1 MKLWSGRFGKD
12 TNALVN
18 ELNASI
24 AFDQRLYREDITGS
38 MAHAAMLAGQ
48 GIISQ
53 ADADAIQAGLQ
64 AILEDVE
71 AGKIAFTADNE
82 DIHMNVEAL
91 LTARIGDA
99 GKRLHT
105 ARSRNDQVALDF
117 RMYVRE
123 QIPVIVGQ
131 LLDLETVL
139 CRQAKQYQTA
149 VMPGYTHLQ
158 RAQPIS
164 FAQHL
169 LAYAS
174 MFSRDVTR
182 LEDCAARLNECP
194 LGSGALAGTT
204 YPIDRFMTAQAL
216 GFAGPM
222 SNSLDGVS
230 DRDYA
235 LELLSALGSGA
246 LAGTTYPIDRFMTA
260 QALGFAGP
268 MSNSLDGV
276 SDRDYALELLSAL
289 SILMMHLSRFSE
301 EIILWC
307 SWEFKFIELDDGYA
321 TGSSIM
327 PQKKNPDV
335 AELVRGKTGRVYG
348 DLMGLLT
355 VMKGLPL
362 AYNKDMQEDKEPVFD
377 AVDTVEMCLPVFA
390 AMLDTMTVHTGN
402 MRKGLPLAYN
412 KDMQEDKEPV
422 FDAVDTVE
430 MCLPVFAAM
439 LDTMTVHTGNMRAA
453 AGKGFINATDCADYL
468 TKKGMPFRDAYT
480 VTGKLVAAC
489 TAQGKTLE
497 ELSLEEL
504 KAASDLFDEDVYE
517 AINLENCMALRGSYG
532 GPAVSE
538 TTRQIQAVEQFIKD
552 HTK

>member
-1 MKLWSGRFGKD
+1 MKLWSGRFGKETD
-12 TNALVN
+12 ALVN
-18 ELNASI
+18 DFNASI
-24 AFDQRLYREDITGS
+24 QFDQRLYREDITGS
-38 MAHAAMLAGQ
+38 IAHAKMLAAT
-48 GIISQ
+48 GILS
-53 ADADAIQAGLQ
+53 AEDGAAIVEGLTG
-64 AILEDVE
+64 ILQDIEDGKVE
-71 AGKIAFTADNE
+71 FTADNE

-91 LTARIGDA
+91 LTARIGQA

-131 LLDLETVL
+131 LLELETVL
-139 CRQAKQYQTA
+139 CRQARQYQTA

-169 LAYAS
+169 MAYA
-174 MFSRDVTR
+174 FQFRRDVTR

-216 GFAGPM
+216 GFDKPM
-222 SNSLDGVS
+222 DNSLDGVS

-235 LELLSALGSGA
+235 LEL
-246 LAGTTYPIDRFMTA
+246 M
-260 QALGFAGP
+260 
-268 MSNSLDGV
+268 
-276 SDRDYALELLSAL
+276 SAL

-301 EIILWC
+301 EVILWC
-307 SWEFKFIELDDGYA
+307 SWEFKFIELDDAYA

-348 DLMGLLT
+348 DLMSLLT
-355 VMKGLPL
+355 AMKGLPL

-377 AVDTVEMCLPVFA
+377 AIDTVEMCLPVFA
-390 AMLDTMTVHTGN
+390 AMLDTMTVRT
-402 MRKGLPLAYN
+402 
-412 KDMQEDKEPV
+412 D
-422 FDAVDTVE
+422 
-430 MCLPVFAAM
+430 
-439 LDTMTVHTGNMRAA
+439 NMRAA

-480 VTGKLVAAC
+480 VTGHLVAQC

-497 ELSLEEL
+497 ELTLGEL
-504 KAASDLFDEDVYE
+504 RAASDLFDEDVYE
-517 AINLENCMALRGSYG
+517 AIRLENCMALRASFG
-532 GPAVSE
+532 GPAVAE
-538 TTRQIQAVEQFIKD
+538 TTRQIAVIEDFVKA

>member
-1 MKLWSGRFGKD
+1 MKLWSGRFGKETD
-12 TNALVN
+12 ALVN
-18 ELNASI
+18 DFNASI
-24 AFDQRLYREDITGS
+24 QFDQRLYKEGITGS
-38 MAHAAMLAGQ
+38 LAHAKMLGDC
-48 GIISQ
+48 GISSQ
-53 ADADAIQAGLQ
+53 EDVTAITEGLKG
-64 AILEDVE
+64 ILADVE
-71 AGKIAFTADNE
+71 AGKVEFTADNE

-131 LLDLETVL
+131 LLELETVL

-169 LAYAS
+169 MAYAS
-174 MFSRDVTR
+174 MFARDVTR
-182 LEDCAARLNECP
+182 LEDCAKRLNECP

-204 YPIDRFMTAQAL
+204 YPIDRWQTAKAL
-216 GFAGPM
+216 DFDAPM

-235 LELLSALGSGA
+235 LEL
-246 LAGTTYPIDRFMTA
+246 M
-260 QALGFAGP
+260 
-268 MSNSLDGV
+268 
-276 SDRDYALELLSAL
+276 SAL

-301 EIILWC
+301 EVILWC
-307 SWEFKFIELDDGYA
+307 SWEFKFIELDDAYA

-348 DLMGLLT
+348 DLMSLLT
-355 VMKGLPL
+355 AMKGLPL

-377 AVDTVEMCLPVFA
+377 AIDTVEMCLPVFA
-390 AMLDTMTVHTGN
+390 AMLDTMTVRT
-402 MRKGLPLAYN
+402 
-412 KDMQEDKEPV
+412 D
-422 FDAVDTVE
+422 
-430 MCLPVFAAM
+430 
-439 LDTMTVHTGNMRAA
+439 NMRAA

-480 VTGKLVAAC
+480 VTGHLVAAC

-497 ELSLEEL
+497 ELSLDEL
-504 KAASDLFDEDVYE
+504 KAVSDLFDEDVYE
-517 AINLENCMALRGSYG
+517 AINLENCMALRKSYG

-538 TTRQIQAVEQFIKD
+538 TTRQIEAIEAFVTA

>member
-1 MKLWSGRFGKD
+1 MKLWGGRFQKETD
-12 TNALVN
+12 QLVN
-18 ELNASI
+18 ALNASI
-24 AFDQRLYREDITGS
+24 SFDQRLYREDITGS
-38 MAHAAMLAGQ
+38 MAHAQMLGDC
-48 GIISQ
+48 GIISKE
-53 ADADAIQAGLQ
+53 DAAAIIEGLQ
-64 AILEDVE
+64 GILADIE
-71 AGKIAFTADNE
+71 AGKVAFSADNE

-117 RMYVRE
+117 RLYVRE
-123 QIPVIVGQ
+123 QIPVMVGQ
-131 LLDLETVL
+131 LLELEAVL
-139 CRQAKQYQTA
+139 CRQARKYQTA

-169 LAYAS
+169 MAYAS
-174 MFSRDVTR
+174 MFRRDVTR
-182 LEDCAARLNECP
+182 LEDCKARLDECP

-204 YPIDRFMTAQAL
+204 YPIDRWETAQAL
-216 GFAGPM
+216 GFAAPM

-235 LELLSALGSGA
+235 LELLSG
-246 LAGTTYPIDRFMTA
+246 
-260 QALGFAGP
+260 
-268 MSNSLDGV
+268 
-276 SDRDYALELLSAL
+276 L
-289 SILMMHLSRFSE
+289 SILMMHLSRFAE
-301 EIILWC
+301 EVILWC
-307 SWEFKFIELDDGYA
+307 SWEFKFIELDDAYA

-348 DLMGLLT
+348 DLMSLLT

-377 AVDTVEMCLPVFA
+377 AIDTVEMCLPVFA
-390 AMLDTMTVHTGN
+390 AMLDTMTVRTDN
-402 MRKGLPLAYN
+402 MR
-412 KDMQEDKEPV
+412 
-422 FDAVDTVE
+422 
-430 MCLPVFAAM
+430 
-439 LDTMTVHTGNMRAA
+439 RAA
-453 AGKGFINATDCADYL
+453 GHGFINATDCADYL

-480 VTGKLVAAC
+480 VTGRLVAQC

-497 ELSLEEL
+497 ELTLEEL
-504 KAASDLFDEDVYE
+504 KAVSGLFEADVYD
-517 AINLENCMALRGSYG
+517 ALNLENCMALRASYG

-538 TTRQIQAVEQFIKD
+538 TTRQIQEIEQFIQERS
-552 HTK
+552 